1 MARKIRNDVAAEK
14 DRQLRNLEAIKAQ
27 ELECWRQHVLD
38 QKNNEYRQAIFQIG
52 TAHNAAKMENEAMA
66 ERQAAKE
73 QERKQFKKK
82 TNERIGVKPKQ
93 NIKKVLQTAGTQTP
107 NVLIKDKKKKTPKKR
122 KRKIC
127 PKDHT
132 STCHCTSSESESD
145 DDNSLHSDEN
155 DSELQSNSSKSEMT
169 KSVTI
174 CPCPK
179 VIKCP
184 CTSSSSSSSLLSP
197 TCTDEEEPEKS
208 SDIQNK
214 NVVLSKNPP
223 VIVDIDV
230 NSNDSISIT
239 AGEIKDKY
247 AQSNRQYHHIVRKS
261 SPEKPT
267 RSPQKSRTAT
277 STAKPRFTQVSRILN
292 AKSDV
297 SPTRSRS
304 PPKPP
309 PPSLAATTASTTVKS
324 PHKSSTSGHIQ
335 ITLSG
340 NTVTMDS
347 CKSDKGKD
355 TGDSSRSRV
364 QSYDYNNKYTRDYAQ
379 PTEGL
384 VHEPTF
390 RERNGPCAVA
400 QAEMERELE
409 LQREEERKR
418 MWLVNFVYM
427 LKKAKKSKL
436 IK

>member
-27 ELECWRQHVLD
+27 ELECWRQHVMD
-38 QKNNEYRQAIFQIG
+38 QKNNEYREALFQIG
-52 TAHNAAKMENEAMA
+52 TAHNAAKVENEAMA
-66 ERQAAKE
+66 KRQAAKA

-82 TNERIGVKPKQ
+82 TNERLGVKPKQ

-107 NVLIKDKKKKTPKKR
+107 NVLLKDKKKRPQKKR

-127 PKDHT
+127 PKEHT
-132 STCHCTSSESESD
+132 STCHCTSAESESSD
-145 DDNSLHSDEN
+145 DDSQYSDV
-155 DSELQSNSSKSEMT
+155 DDAKLQSDSSKSETT

-184 CTSSSSSSSLLSP
+184 CTSNSSSSSVLSS
-197 TCTDEEEPEKS
+197 TGTDEEELEKS
-208 SDIQNK
+208 SSTKNK
-214 NVVLSKNPP
+214 NPVLSKNPP

-230 NSNDSISIT
+230 DSNDSISIT

-247 AQSNRQYHHIVRKS
+247 AQSNRQFHHIVRNS
-261 SPEKPT
+261 SPEKKPS
-267 RSPQKSRTAT
+267 RSPQKSRVDTT
-277 STAKPRFTQVSRILN
+277 TAKPRFTQVSQILN
-292 AKSDV
+292 AKSTTSV
-297 SPTRSRS
+297 SPSRSRS

-309 PPSLAATTASTTVKS
+309 PPSFAATTASTTVKS
-324 PHKSSTSGHIQ
+324 PHKSSTTGGIQ

-340 NTVTMDS
+340 NTFTVDS

-355 TGDSSRSRV
+355 ARDSSRSRV
-364 QSYDYNNKYTRDYAQ
+364 QSYDYNNKYTRDYAH

-390 RERNGPCAVA
+390 RQRNGPCAVE
-400 QAEMERELE
+400 QAEMEKELE
-409 LQREEERKR
+409 MRKEEERKR
-418 MWLVNFVYM
+418 MWLVKF
-427 LKKAKKSKL
+427 KQ
-436 IK
+436 IKQQKC